1 MRSFG
6 KLSGLLILLLLSVTS
21 CKTYQW
27 SGSDTVNCNGYAIVD
42 ATQQCRITFTS
53 PTTFDWT
60 ASSTVD
66 GVTIQPSSGEEAVG
80 KSSGDIHVT
89 IPAGACPGPSGT
101 NAAYIG
107 SLYFTDDAQDVQLSL
122 NIVSAGSGV
131 CTFQS

>member
-27 SGSDTVNCNGYAIVD
+27 SGSDTVICIGHFSWEPK
-42 ATQQCRITFTS
+42 QCTITFTS
-53 PTTFDWT
+53 STTFDWT
-60 ASSTVD
+60 ASSSVD
-66 GVTIQPSSGEEAVG
+66 GVTIQPSSGEEAAG

-89 IPAGACPGPSGT
+89 LPAGACPGPSGT
-101 NAAYIG
+101 YAAYIG
-107 SLYFTDDAQDVQLSL
+107 SLYFTDDAHDVQLLL

-131 CTFQS
+131 CALQS

>member
-6 KLSGLLILLLLSVTS
+6 KLSGLLMLLLLSVTS

-27 SGSDTVNCNGYAIVD
+27 SGSDTVSCGYIIGS
-42 ATQQCRITFTS
+42 ATQCTITFTS

-66 GVTIQPSSGEEAVG
+66 GVTIQPSSGEEAAG

-89 IPAGACPGPSGT
+89 LPAGACPGPSGT
-101 NAAYIG
+101 YAAYAG
-107 SLYFTDDAQDVQLSL
+107 SLNFTDDAQDAQLSM
-122 NIVSAGSGV
+122 NIVSAGGGV
-131 CTFQS
+131 CSFKS

>member
-1 MRSFG
+1 MRSFV
-6 KLSGLLILLLLSVTS
+6 KLSGLFILLLLSVTS

-27 SGSDTVNCNGYAIVD
+27 SGSYTVFCNGHFSWEPM
-42 ATQQCRITFTS
+42 QCTITFTS
-53 PTTFDWT
+53 PNTFDWT

-66 GVTIQPSSGEEAVG
+66 GVTIQPSSGEEAAG

-101 NAAYIG
+101 SAAYIG
-107 SLYFTDDAQDVQLSL
+107 SLNFTDDAHDVQLSL

-131 CTFQS
+131 CKFKS